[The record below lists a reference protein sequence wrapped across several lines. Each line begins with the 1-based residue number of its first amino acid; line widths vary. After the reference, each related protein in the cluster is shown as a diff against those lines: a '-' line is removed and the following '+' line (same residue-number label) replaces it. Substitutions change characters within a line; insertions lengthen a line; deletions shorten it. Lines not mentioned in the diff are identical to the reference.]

1 MRSGLLPARFCD
13 MVMDVII
20 RVSDPDIELAAI
32 GPHLLQAACPG
43 RFAGG
48 VFHPPGL
55 RDELHWCQVAES
67 NGLFKQLRR
76 LPRSGRWVT
85 PGSMQSESLLETLEL
100 CNKFSDL
107 RPVSAGYTLLE
118 DPIGR
123 AGSVTEQHAFAES
136 LISLA
141 HLVSPIVYRWEG
153 WKTFTQQ
160 AFWGMRPENR
170 AMLMSKA

>member
-1 MRSGLLPARFCD
+1 
-13 MVMDVII
+13 
-20 RVSDPDIELAAI
+20 
-32 GPHLLQAACPG
+32 
-43 RFAGG
+43 
-48 VFHPPGL
+48 
-55 RDELHWCQVAES
+55 
-67 NGLFKQLRR
+67 
-76 LPRSGRWVT
+76 
-85 PGSMQSESLLETLEL
+85 MQSDSLFETLEL

-107 RPVSAGYTLLE
+107 RPVSAGYALLE

-123 AGSVTEQHAFAES
+123 AGSVMEQHAFAES

-153 WKTFTQQ
+153 WKAFTQQ